1 MFIDNPS
8 VPIQLETLLDVLYEL
23 RQKTATSDI
32 VRSLLQPKG
41 LPDVS
46 ASSSHATNQIH
57 AAKELQLVAVEEG
70 GDIRLTYS
78 IREGKPSAKEAI
90 LGAFD
95 GRVLASPEVEPW
107 FGRLYGFVIVRNGF
121 IPEEKTARDNLCSEF
136 NESLPTDIE
145 RGNQL
150 NSTKLSHYLRWYAY
164 SGMGWYDPSK
174 RFILD
179 PTMRLLRVLPKLFNG
194 ESRLDAS
201 PFMTLLSQFCPEL
214 DGGALFKDM
223 SSDLYNPSNRICTK
237 AVAIALRNLHD
248 EGVIELD
255 CPKDSQG
262 WSLENGGTVL
272 DQLSLQSDRFD
283 RVTLVSSRKK
293 K

>member
-1 MFIDNPS
+1 
-8 VPIQLETLLDVLYEL
+8 
-23 RQKTATSDI
+23 
-32 VRSLLQPKG
+32 
-41 LPDVS
+41 
-46 ASSSHATNQIH
+46 
-57 AAKELQLVAVEEG
+57 
-70 GDIRLTYS
+70 
-78 IREGKPSAKEAI
+78 
-90 LGAFD
+90 
-95 GRVLASPEVEPW
+95 
-107 FGRLYGFVIVRNGF
+107 
-121 IPEEKTARDNLCSEF
+121 
-136 NESLPTDIE
+136 
-145 RGNQL
+145 
-150 NSTKLSHYLRWYAY
+150 
-164 SGMGWYDPSK
+164 
-174 RFILD
+174 
-179 PTMRLLRVLPKLFNG
+179 
-194 ESRLDAS
+194 
-201 PFMTLLSQFCPEL
+201 MTLLSQFCPEL